1 MIVNHLQKND
11 FNLYLMH
18 IFSLVQYYFSKSK
31 QTQTTLKA
39 VIFFVGLKA
48 TKKEKKIIFLVSN
61 CTCNFSSA
69 KRATSVKNAIAYNN
83 LLFYV
88 LLLLIINIDFTN
100 FFCIIFFRFV
110 YCKKSRSSWS
120 DDLGVGGSSYVM
132 CPRQKNTKC
141 ASPLVYQLVF

>member
-48 TKKEKKIIFLVSN
+48 TKKEKKKKIIFLVSN

-100 FFCIIFFRFV
+100 FFV
-110 YCKKSRSSWS
+110 TYS
-120 DDLGVGGSSYVM
+120 LGSFTV
-132 CPRQKNTKC
+132 KNQGHHGQMIWV
-141 ASPLVYQLVF
+141 LVVAVT

>member
-1 MIVNHLQKND
+1 MPHANFQSCSVLLQQIEAD
-11 FNLYLMH
+11 
-18 IFSLVQYYFSKSK
+18 SDDPKSSH
-31 QTQTTLKA
+31 
-39 VIFFVGLKA
+39 FFRRVKSN
-48 TKKEKKIIFLVSN
+48 EERKKIIFLVSN